1 MSNRRRTRR
10 KVEQGQ
16 PIHIRV
22 FEQSLPPR
30 QFNANSAFDSE
41 LGPQAMTYCLGMLL
55 EKGLVMMADTRTN
68 AGVDNISSY
77 KKLHILEHSE
87 ERTII
92 ACTAG
97 NLSVTQAAFA
107 MLDEG
112 LEDDDKDGGDRRFL
126 TDMPNMHRVAGLI
139 GEALQTAREEIS
151 ETAGEDSQFSFSGSM
166 LLGGRIAGRPLR
178 LFHIYKEGNF
188 ISCQPDRP
196 FMQIGETKYGKPIL
210 DRALEY
216 DTPLDDAVKTGL
228 VSFDSTMRSNLSVGR
243 PIDIAI
249 LPSDPGEP
257 MVERRVSETD
267 EYFNALSSQWA
278 LALAEARAAIPMPPF
293 MHNERD

>member
-1 MSNRRRTRR
+1 
-10 KVEQGQ
+10 
-16 PIHIRV
+16 
-22 FEQSLPPR
+22 
-30 QFNANSAFDSE
+30 
-41 LGPQAMTYCLGMLL
+41 MTYCLGMLL
-55 EKGLVMMADTRTN
+55 EQGLIMIADTRTN

-87 ERTII
+87 DRTII

-97 NLSVTQAAFA
+97 NLSVTQATFA
-107 MLDEG
+107 LLREG
-112 LEDDDKDGGDRRFL
+112 LEEDDDSEGPRFVKD
-126 TDMPNMHRVAGLI
+126 MANMHRVAGLV
-139 GEALQTAREEIS
+139 GEALHMAREDIS
-151 ETAGEDSQFSFSGSM
+151 ETAGDDTQYSFSGSM
-166 LLGGRIAGRPLR
+166 LLGGRIKGRPLR

-188 ISCQPDRP
+188 IACQPDRP

-243 PIDIAI
+243 PLDIVV
-249 LPSDPGEP
+249 LPADETEP
-257 MVERRVSETD
+257 MLSQRIDETD
-267 EYFNALSSQWA
+267 HYFNMLSSKWA

-293 MHNERD
+293 MLKDSAE

>member
-1 MSNRRRTRR
+1 
-10 KVEQGQ
+10 
-16 PIHIRV
+16 
-22 FEQSLPPR
+22 
-30 QFNANSAFDSE
+30 
-41 LGPQAMTYCLGMLL
+41 MTYCLGMLL
-55 EKGLVMMADTRTN
+55 KDGLVMIADTRTN

-77 KKLHILEHSE
+77 KKLHILEQSE

-107 MLDEG
+107 LLKEG
-112 LEDDDKDGGDRRFL
+112 LEEEDDGEGRRFIA
-126 TDMPNMHRVAGLI
+126 DMPNMHRVAGLV
-139 GEALQTAREEIS
+139 GEALHTARDEITD
-151 ETAGEDSQFSFSGSM
+151 TAGEDSQYSFSGSM
-166 LLGGRIAGRPLR
+166 LLGGRFKDRPLR

-216 DTPLDDAVKTGL
+216 ETPLDDAVKTGL

-243 PIDIAI
+243 PLDLAI
-249 LPSDPGEP
+249 LSSDASEQDDF
-257 MVERRVSETD
+257 RRIEESD
-267 EYFNALSSQWA
+267 DYFDMLSSQWA
-278 LALAEARAAIPMPPF
+278 YALAEARAAIPMPPF
-293 MHNERD
+293 MEGRG